1 MTLAHKLKAVVRNG
15 RLTLDEPTDL
25 PEGKVIELVSADDPY
40 AYLDEEDE
48 MDEEERAEL
57 DEALDKSWAQA
68 QAGQTRPAEELLA
81 ELRQRR

>member
-1 MTLAHKLKAVVRNG
+1 MSIAYKLKAVVRNG

-25 PEGKVIELVSADDPY
+25 PEGQVIELVSADDPY

-48 MDEEERAEL
+48 MDEEERVKL
-57 DEALDKSWAQA
+57 DAAIERSWAQA

-81 ELRQRR
+81 ELRQRG